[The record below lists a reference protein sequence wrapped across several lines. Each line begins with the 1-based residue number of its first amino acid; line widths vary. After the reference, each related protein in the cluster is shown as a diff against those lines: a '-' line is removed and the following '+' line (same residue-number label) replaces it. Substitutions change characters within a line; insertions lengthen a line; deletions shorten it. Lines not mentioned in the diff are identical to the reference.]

1 MAQLL
6 LEAMDIQ
13 VGFGAQTVLAVER
26 FALYDGERVGLIGAN
41 GAGKSTFLR
50 VLSGAL
56 APDAG
61 AVRRMAPISLMEQTG
76 DAADEFSA
84 REAGEFRA
92 VATAREGLSGGEKT
106 RRRLASALS
115 KNAAVLL
122 LDEPT
127 SDLDEEG
134 INQLR
139 QRIRSFRGA
148 VVLVSHDRALLDEVC
163 TSIAELE
170 GGKLTLFPGGYTA
183 YWQER
188 ARRREF
194 AQFEYGQYR
203 AEQARLR
210 QAIQHKAEQA
220 SQVRKAPSRMGN
232 SEARLHRREATE
244 VAEKLQG
251 SRKALESRLNHLEA
265 KERPREDPAIR
276 MRLGASDPVRA
287 RNALEMRDMTIRFG
301 ARVLLE
307 SARMVLPAGSRTALL
322 GPNGCGKTTLVARIV
337 ARDPRVR
344 IHPQARIGYLGQD
357 ALASLEA
364 DKSALNNAMALSEHP
379 VDVARTVLARLNLRA
394 DDVHKPLSV
403 LSGGERMKVAL
414 ARLMLSRANVLLL
427 DEPTNHIDIFTLE
440 ALENVLCEYAGTLL
454 VISHDRRFVEK
465 IATRLVFFHGHS
477 LETFEGTLGEW
488 QARQNRADEPNVDL
502 AILEMR
508 MAEITAK
515 ISTGKFDRTVLDEE
529 YEALSQKRQALLKG
543 D

>member
-1 MAQLL
+1 MTQVL

-61 AVRRMAPISLMEQTG
+61 AVRRMAPVSFMEQTG

-92 VATAREGLSGGEKT
+92 VATARDGLSGGEKT

-115 KNAAVLL
+115 KSAAVLL

-134 INQLR
+134 IKQLR
-139 QRIRSFRGA
+139 QRIRAFRGA

-203 AEQARLR
+203 AEQARLK
-210 QAIQHKAEQA
+210 QAIQRKAEQA

-287 RNALEMRDMTIRFG
+287 RNALEIRDMTIRFG
-301 ARVLLE
+301 ARILLE
-307 SARMVLPAGSRTALL
+307 SARMILPTGSRTALL
-322 GPNGCGKTTLVARIV
+322 GPNGCGKTTLVTRI
-337 ARDPRVR
+337 AAGDPRVR

-357 ALASLEA
+357 ALTSLEA
-364 DKSALNNAMALSEHP
+364 DKSALDNAMALSEHP
-379 VDVARTVLARLNLRA
+379 VDVARTVLARLNLCA
-394 DDVHKPLSV
+394 GDVHKPLSV

-427 DEPTNHIDIFTLE
+427 DEPTNHIDTFARRTHQPHR
-440 ALENVLCEYAGTLL
+440 YFHAGSAGKRAARVCGHAAYHQPRPAVCGKDCHAAGLFPGAFAGNL
-454 VISHDRRFVEK
+454 RRH
-465 IATRLVFFHGHS
+465 AG
-477 LETFEGTLGEW
+477 
-488 QARQNRADEPNVDL
+488 
-502 AILEMR
+502 R
-508 MAEITAK
+508 MAGAAK
-515 ISTGKFDRTVLDEE
+515 PRRRAGRGSCHPGNAHGRDHGQDLH
-529 YEALSQKRQALLKG
+529 RQVRPRCPG
-543 D
+543 RGI